1 MLKNVFSEA
10 SLDLDNDEP
19 YLLFTKDREQE
30 EEEKI
35 EQSTDSLG
43 KRTRSVNIIKPP
55 LGSKKTK
62 GIHSFY
68 KKVDFIKSKIQ

>member
-30 EEEKI
+30 EEKI
-35 EQSTDSLG
+35 EQSTDSLD

-68 KKVDFIKSKIQ
+68 KKVDFIKSQIQ

>member
-1 MLKNVFSEA
+1 MLKTVFSEA

-19 YLLFTKDREQE
+19 YLLFTKDREQ

-62 GIHSFY
+62 GIHYFY
-68 KKVDFIKSKIQ
+68 KKVDFIKSQIQ